1 MDLKFWWRKSNAFA
15 SDPIQFLH
23 LIGNGQAVYTNDQ
36 QPFGGGF
43 PVSDWPSGVDLM
55 DELPSDLPPGQYDVY
70 TGLYEWPSL
79 ARLNVVDAGGQAVVD
94 NTIRL
99 GTLVLIDPA
108 GQ

>member
-1 MDLKFWWRKSNAFA
+1 
-15 SDPIQFLH
+15 
-23 LIGNGQAVYTNDQ
+23 
-36 QPFGGGF
+36 
-43 PVSDWPSGVDLM
+43 M